1 MDEILYQLYHYPLVT
16 SLLFGF
22 CVFLLVQSNLSR
34 FLNQVQ
40 EKSKGRKEE
49 ALKYLKLT
57 ASDMDEAK
65 LSRSMM
71 ILSLSFGVIFF
82 FLCWPNFV
90 FGLILGS
97 VGAYLGW
104 SLLPIYLKSQYD
116 KRCTQFVLQMV
127 DALTIMANGVK
138 SGSSPM
144 QAMQRLVENM
154 ANPISQEF
162 RIVISQHQ
170 FGQSLED
177 ALNDLAKR
185 IPRPDVEM
193 FVTAINILKETGGN
207 MSETFQ
213 TIVVT
218 IRERQKVEM
227 KIEAMVQ
234 QRMLTGYILTSVPF
248 LVGVILYFMFPN
260 LMMPMFNQPMGLVL
274 LGVVVVMTIIGGI
287 WIKKIVTIKV

>member
-1 MDEILYQLYHYPLVT
+1 MDALSNYLYQYPILT
-16 SLLFGF
+16 SILFGL
-22 CVFLLVQSNLSR
+22 CVFVMLQANVGR
-34 FLNQVQ
+34 FVNQVQ
-40 EKSKGRKEE
+40 EKSKGRKED
-49 ALKYLKLT
+49 ALKYIKLMSST
-57 ASDMDEAK
+57 MTEEQLQK
-65 LSRSMM
+65 SM
-71 ILSLSFGVIFF
+71 LSLSLALGFIFF

-90 FGLILGS
+90 VGLIFGI
-97 VGAYLGW
+97 VGGYLGW
-104 SLLPIYLKSQYD
+104 SVIPILLKAQYE
-116 KRCTQFVLQMV
+116 KRCDQFVLQMV

-162 RIVISQHQ
+162 QIVLSQHQ

-177 ALNDLAKR
+177 SLNDLAKR

-207 MSETFQ
+207 MAETFQ
-213 TIVVT
+213 TIVLT

-248 LVGVILYFMFPN
+248 LVGLILYVMFPN

-274 LGVVVVMTIIGGI
+274 LGVVIIMTIIGGI